1 MKEQRLLFLLLLT
14 KISLSAQ
21 VKGVVL
27 DSISGKPIA
36 YVGVFTSKPEFN
48 FSTDKK
54 GKFKA
59 ENLAK
64 QDTLWFFT
72 TGYEEQIITFENL
85 GEKILLKPIINK
97 EEKQNIDLYNQKKQW
112 IDFQN
117 NNNSLKNTSSSSTNL
132 KAYFIDGIHSSD
144 KKIILVNLSFTVVNL
159 TQKTNVLK
167 TRFFK
172 ADSLQKVGQEILTK
186 PIIIKVEA
194 SEKREFNNVYHFKAL
209 KEIDLL
215 DNEIEIPKEGF
226 FIAIESINI
235 EENQFNNAYGETN
248 TILISPSINTTN
260 IKTKVY
266 QYNKGKW
273 KATDKMNNFP
283 DFKISIA
290 TTQN

>member
-1 MKEQRLLFLLLLT
+1 MKQFLILLLT
-14 KISLSAQ
+14 TFSLSAQ

-54 GKFKA
+54 GKFKV
-59 ENLAK
+59 ENLTK

-72 TGYEEQIITFENL
+72 PGYEEKKITVENL
-85 GEKILLKPIINK
+85 DKKTLLKPIINK
-97 EEKQNIDLYNQKKQW
+97 QEKENIGLYNQKKQW
-112 IDFQN
+112 IDFQT
-117 NNNSLKNTSSSSTNL
+117 NNNSLKTTSSSSTNL

-144 KKIILVNLSFTVVNL
+144 KKIILENLSFKVVNL

-167 TRFFK
+167 IRFFK
-172 ADSLQKVGQEILTK
+172 TDSLKKVGEEIYIE
-186 PIIIKVEA
+186 PIIITIES
-194 SEKREFNNVYHFKAL
+194 SEKRESNNIYHTRTIQK
-209 KEIDLL
+209 IDLL
-215 DNEIEIPKEGF
+215 NQQIKIPKEGF
-226 FIAIESINI
+226 FIAIELINI
-235 EENQFNNAYGETN
+235 EENQFNNVFNETKS
-248 TILISPSINTTN
+248 ILISPSINTTN
-260 IKTKVY
+260 IETKVY

>member
-1 MKEQRLLFLLLLT
+1 M
-14 KISLSAQ
+14 
-21 VKGVVL
+21 

-54 GKFKA
+54 GKFKV
-59 ENLAK
+59 ENLTK

-72 TGYEEQIITFENL
+72 TGYEEKKITVENL
-85 GEKILLKPIINK
+85 DKKILLKPIINK
-97 EEKQNIDLYNQKKQW
+97 QEKENIGLYNQKKQW
-112 IDFQN
+112 IDFQT
-117 NNNSLKNTSSSSTNL
+117 NNNSLKTTSSSSTNL

-144 KKIILVNLSFTVVNL
+144 KKIILENLSFKVVNL

-167 TRFFK
+167 IRFFK

-186 PIIIKVEA
+186 PIIVQVEN
-194 SEKREFNNVYHFKAL
+194 SQKRESNNVYHFKVL
-209 KEIDLL
+209 KEIYLL
-215 DNEIEIPKEGF
+215 KEEINVPKEGF
-226 FIAIESINI
+226 FIAIELINI
-235 EENQFNNAYGETN
+235 EENQFNNFFGKTN

-260 IKTKVY
+260 IETKVY
-266 QYNKGKW
+266 QFNKGKW